1 MKKNAAQREYKKLS
15 GQINQIE
22 NIVRHS
28 KAGALFEHE
37 STLRKKILQLKEMK
51 DQGLK
56 GYESLYDRYEELLE
70 EVGKRILENYNK
82 KNNTNFDFYEVL
94 RNNYNVFLN
103 SGIMTLLVKHHI
115 PELISKE
122 FDEKFPAN
130 PKDEYLHTR
139 RLKRKFYLHLG
150 ETNTGKTYTAMQ
162 RLKEVRKG
170 VYLSPLR
177 ILALENF
184 ERLNNEGVKCNLL
197 TGEEEILFE
206 DATHVSC
213 TIEKANI
220 HERYD
225 VAVIDEIQMIDD
237 SQRGYAWTRALLGLY
252 CTEIHICGAFNAKN
266 ILKEIIEDCGDDY
279 EIIEYHRDIPLI
291 VEDESFHPK
300 NVQEGDALVLFSKKK
315 VLQMAEQY
323 SQTV

>member
-82 KNNTNFDFYEVL
+82 KNDTNFDFYEVL

-115 PELISKE
+115 P
-122 FDEKFPAN
+122 
-130 PKDEYLHTR
+130 
-139 RLKRKFYLHLG
+139 
-150 ETNTGKTYTAMQ
+150 
-162 RLKEVRKG
+162 
-170 VYLSPLR
+170 
-177 ILALENF
+177 
-184 ERLNNEGVKCNLL
+184 
-197 TGEEEILFE
+197 
-206 DATHVSC
+206 
-213 TIEKANI
+213 
-220 HERYD
+220 
-225 VAVIDEIQMIDD
+225 
-237 SQRGYAWTRALLGLY
+237 
-252 CTEIHICGAFNAKN
+252 
-266 ILKEIIEDCGDDY
+266 
-279 EIIEYHRDIPLI
+279 
-291 VEDESFHPK
+291 
-300 NVQEGDALVLFSKKK
+300 
-315 VLQMAEQY
+315 
-323 SQTV
+323 

>member
-37 STLRKKILQLKEMK
+37 STLRKKILQLKDMK

-82 KNNTNFDFYEVL
+82 KNDTNFDFYEVL

-139 RLKRKFYLHLG
+139 RLKRKFYNDL
-150 ETNTGKTYTAMQ
+150 TY
-162 RLKEVRKG
+162 
-170 VYLSPLR
+170 
-177 ILALENF
+177 I
-184 ERLNNEGVKCNLL
+184 
-197 TGEEEILFE
+197 
-206 DATHVSC
+206 
-213 TIEKANI
+213 
-220 HERYD
+220 
-225 VAVIDEIQMIDD
+225 
-237 SQRGYAWTRALLGLY
+237 
-252 CTEIHICGAFNAKN
+252 
-266 ILKEIIEDCGDDY
+266 
-279 EIIEYHRDIPLI
+279 
-291 VEDESFHPK
+291 
-300 NVQEGDALVLFSKKK
+300 FS
-315 VLQMAEQY
+315 L
-323 SQTV
+323 